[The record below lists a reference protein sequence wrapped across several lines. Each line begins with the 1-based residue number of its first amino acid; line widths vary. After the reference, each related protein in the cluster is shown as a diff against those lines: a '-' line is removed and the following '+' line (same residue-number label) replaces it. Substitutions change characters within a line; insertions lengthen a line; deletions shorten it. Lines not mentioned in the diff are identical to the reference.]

1 MKVGLVGI
9 SSIIYKKQDAE
20 IVVAETWE
28 DSLKT

>member
-20 IVVAETWE
+20 IVAETWE

>member
-20 IVVAETWE
+20 IVVAET
-28 DSLKT
+28 